1 MYFRTGISESFY
13 CVNSLEFSASL
24 SKMYGCENRQQ
35 ERGHRKDRLSWNKK
49 IGSSKYIGK
58 TMVRNGKSKRKYKNN
73 NKGRK
78 ILSAVDVH

>member
-49 IGSSKYIGK
+49 I
-58 TMVRNGKSKRKYKNN
+58 
-73 NKGRK
+73 
-78 ILSAVDVH
+78 